1 MTAALTVIGIVV
13 AVPLLFGL
21 LLAVG
26 LGLFMILRFAGEW
39 ARGLLARGP
48 SVGENTQV

>member
-13 AVPLLFGL
+13 AVPFLIGL

-26 LGLFMILRFAGEW
+26 LGLWLTLRVAGDW
-39 ARGLLARGP
+39 TRGLLARGP
-48 SVGENTQV
+48 EAQF